1 MYGPVDA
8 TPQPAARR
16 PTRHRHEPAHRLPR
30 APEPARALT
39 PQQQPSARQTLG
51 SHADLYGSADSA
63 DDLAAVVTALGLSK
77 IDLYGDSYGTFFA
90 QTFAGRHPTM
100 LRSLVLDGA
109 YPTTGEDAWY
119 PTQGPAMLRSINL
132 VCARTPACSAL
143 GTSTGS
149 LLQQVLAK
157 VRKCVLGMGSRRTR
171 TVSVITSRLTVP
183 RW

>member
-1 MYGPVDA
+1 MH
-8 TPQPAARR
+8 PQR
-16 PTRHRHEPAHRLPR
+16 
-30 APEPARALT
+30 
-39 PQQQPSARQTLG
+39 PSARQQLG
-51 SHADLYGSADSA
+51 KHADLYGSADSA

-157 VRKCVLGMGSRRTR
+157 VRKSPWRGVAPNADGVTSSRDD
-171 TVSVITSRLTVP
+171 
-183 RW
+183 